1 MARNIAVADDVY
13 TTLKR
18 LKRDNESFSDVI
30 RRLLGKSGMLQD
42 LAGRKTFS
50 AEEWEEVQKAF
61 EDQKVFDNDR
71 RRELLEKMG

>member
-18 LKRDNESFSDVI
+18 LKRENESFSDVI
-30 RRLLGKSGMLQD
+30 RRLLGKGAMLQD

-50 AEEWEEVQKAF
+50 TEEWKEVQKVF
-61 EDQKVFDNDR
+61 ENQKAIDSDR
-71 RRELLEKMG
+71 RRRLLEEMG